1 MKIAIAAW
9 KGKISPVF
17 DSTAHILVA
26 DIEDNKI
33 TNQELISLEYLT
45 HYQRVELLDRLGIR
59 IFVCGGITRPL
70 LENIRSKDIVA
81 IPNICGDVDKIL
93 KAISDEKNIKKL
105 FSVQGTI
112 NKENL

>member
-17 DSTAHILVA
+17 DSTAHIVIA
-26 DIEDNKI
+26 DIEDNRI
-33 TNQELISLEYLT
+33 TNQELISLECLT
-45 HYQRVELLDRLGIR
+45 HYQRVELLDRLDIN

-81 IPNICGDVDKIL
+81 IPNICGDVNIIL
-93 KAISDEKNIKKL
+93 KAISDGKDIKTL
-105 FSVQGTI
+105 FSVPGKI

>member
-26 DIEDNKI
+26 NVEGNKV
-33 TNQELISLEYLT
+33 TNKELISLECMT
-45 HYQRVELLDRLGIR
+45 HYQRVELLDRLDIR
-59 IFVCGGITRPL
+59 TLICGGITRPL
-70 LENIRSKDIVA
+70 LENIRGKGIKI

-93 KAISDEKNIKKL
+93 NAICDKKDVKTL
-105 FSVQGTI
+105 FSVPG
-112 NKENL
+112 K